1 MEEKKNNEKIDLEV
15 IFKKIIQKRRI
26 FYYVLPITFIISVI
40 FILGFPRYYTTD
52 IKLAPELNSS
62 MNSMGGTLSSL
73 ASSFGF
79 DLNDIQTSDAI
90 TPLLYPNLMEDNK
103 FICNLFNV
111 KVQSADG
118 TIHTNYHDYLQK
130 MQEPIIWLLPWDWF
144 KNLFKKKG
152 SGETKEFNPYY
163 LNKNEDEVAKAV
175 RGNISIKVDKK
186 TAIITISAT
195 AQDPLI
201 CQTVADSVKERLQNF
216 IIEYRTNKARTDYEY
231 YKKLTSDAKH
241 EYEKTRQ
248 IYASMADAN
257 THTALKSVELKLEDM
272 ENDLQLKFNTYT
284 TLNTQLLKYLSSQQV
299 QSV

>member
-1 MEEKKNNEKIDLEV
+1 
-15 IFKKIIQKRRI
+15 
-26 FYYVLPITFIISVI
+26 
-40 FILGFPRYYTTD
+40 
-52 IKLAPELNSS
+52 
-62 MNSMGGTLSSL
+62 
-73 ASSFGF
+73 
-79 DLNDIQTSDAI
+79 
-90 TPLLYPNLMEDNK
+90 MEDNK

-284 TLNTQLLKYLSSQQV
+284 TLNTQLQAAKARVQERTPAFTVVKGAEVPVKPAGPKRMITTIACVILAFLVTCIYIIAKSSKATT
-299 QSV
+299 